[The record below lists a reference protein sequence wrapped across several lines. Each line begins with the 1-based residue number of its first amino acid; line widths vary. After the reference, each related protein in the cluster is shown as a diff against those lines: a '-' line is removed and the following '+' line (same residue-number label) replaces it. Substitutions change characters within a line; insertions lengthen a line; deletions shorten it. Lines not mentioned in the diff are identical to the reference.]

1 MVFILVTSIITL
13 TTMLETIQCI
23 YFLIENFLINVI
35 MPCVEPFRLKFH
47 RNVIPNSYDKGNF
60 VDQFV

>member
-35 MPCVEPFRLKFH
+35 MPCVEPFRLKVH